1 MARDEETTEEIAF
14 DELPSILE
22 DDIVVL
28 LGTDGQPRELVMLAV
43 VGWQD
48 REYALLGRRDDLESD
63 VDGDLIVARFD
74 AAQEG
79 PARFTNVEDESELAG
94 VREVLGDLVEL
105 G

>member
-1 MARDEETTEEIAF
+1 MARDEDISEEIAF
-14 DELPSILE
+14 DELPSFLE
-22 DDIVVL
+22 DDLVVL
-28 LGTDGQPRELVMLAV
+28 MGADGEPRELVMLAV
-43 VGWQD
+43 VGWQE

-74 AAQEG
+74 GTLEG
-79 PARFTNVEDESELAG
+79 PARFTNVEDEAELAG